1 MRYVAFFLG
10 LCLLVTLPPRVPAAE
25 EVVLGM
31 SQNRVAITANFDG
44 SEILIFGA
52 IKRDT
57 PVQADQDPIEVV
69 VAIEGPS
76 VPVTVRRKEKKW
88 GIWVNTDSLEIDS
101 APAFYAV
108 ATSGPFNQIL
118 SETEDLRYHVSVP
131 KAIRSVGAT
140 DHVADPESF
149 TDAVIRIRRKNGLYQ
164 FHENAVDVAEQT
176 LFRTSV
182 ALPSNLTEGVYKTRV
197 FMLAAASPGA
207 LGGVRGLI
215 MLRQVLAN
223 GLGALV
229 LPDQMLLPRATE
241 AFGEDGAL
249 SNARQREQL
258 VALVLELARAAKILS
273 GKS

>member
-1 MRYVAFFLG
+1 MPGSTPLLFIAGSAREASLNKRLARSAALIAKASGIPATFADLG
-10 LCLLVTLPPRVPAAE
+10 DYPMPIYGGDLEDRDGPP
-25 EVVLGM
+25 
-31 SQNRVAITANFDG
+31 
-44 SEILIFGA
+44 
-52 IKRDT
+52 
-57 PVQADQDPIEVV
+57 
-69 VAIEGPS
+69 
-76 VPVTVRRKEKKW
+76 
-88 GIWVNTDSLEIDS
+88 
-101 APAFYAV
+101 
-108 ATSGPFNQIL
+108 
-118 SETEDLRYHVSVP
+118 
-131 KAIRSVGAT
+131 
-140 DHVADPESF
+140 
-149 TDAVIRIRRKNGLYQ
+149 
-164 FHENAVDVAEQT
+164 ENAHK
-176 LFRTSV
+176 LK
-182 ALPSNLTEGVYKTRV
+182 ALMSAHQGVFIASPEYNAGITPLLKNALDWVSRVRDEDEAPLQVYKTRV